1 MGGILTWVLRK
12 ECGETHVM
20 RRFTNPMP
28 GIVKTPE
35 FLRGEKHAV
44 NDAVMF
50 WLNYK
55 ADWEAHKDNGGFEY
69 ASSRALTP
77 YPAPFAPY
85 DYGLIA
91 TDFVTKTFL
100 SCQGYSRLDSM
111 LDMELSYPD
120 SHPDDLEGVRAL
132 RQAGLISHHRL
143 TAPGAGL
150 TDLALDTFA
159 DAHLDED
166 GRLIFPST
174 IAFADLKKFCHA
186 NRRTH
191 SKIGWI
197 TAEISVP
204 GLTFQSLPEMAPG
217 NEIREALSAL
227 GFSFTASDLEA
238 FAEWDRINEEAA

>member
-20 RRFTNPMP
+20 RRFTNSMP
-28 GIVKTPE
+28 SIVKTPE

-55 ADWEAHKDNGGFEY
+55 ADWETHKDGGGFEY

-85 DYGLIA
+85 DYGIIA
-91 TDFVTKTFL
+91 TDFATKTFL

-111 LDMELSYPD
+111 LAIDLGYPGTYPED
-120 SHPDDLEGVRAL
+120 VKPLDDLRA
-132 RQAGLISHHRL
+132 AGLISHYRIV
-143 TAPGAGL
+143 APGDAL
-150 TDLALDTFA
+150 ADLALDRFSE
-159 DAHLDED
+159 AHLDSD
-166 GRLIFPST
+166 GRLIFPTT
-174 IAFADLKKFCHA
+174 IAYADLKKFCHD
-186 NRRTH
+186 NRRAH

-197 TAEISVP
+197 SADLKVP
-204 GLTFQSLPEMAPG
+204 GLTIKTLPEYASG
-217 NEIREALSAL
+217 DEIRKELSVLDFTLTAADMAAFEA
-227 GFSFTASDLEA
+227 
-238 FAEWDRINEEAA
+238 WDRQLEEIE

>member
-55 ADWEAHKDNGGFEY
+55 ADWEAHQHDGAFEY
-69 ASSRALTP
+69 ASSRSLTP

-91 TDFVTKTFL
+91 TDFATKTFL
-100 SCQGYSRLDSM
+100 SCQGYSRLDSL

-120 SHPDDLEGVRAL
+120 SHPEDFESARAL
-132 RQAGLISHHRL
+132 RQAGLISHHRI
-143 TAPGAGL
+143 TAPGAAL
-150 TDLALDTFA
+150 ADLALNTFA
-159 DAHLDED
+159 QAHLDEA
-166 GRLIFPST
+166 GRLIFPRT
-174 IAFADLKKFCHA
+174 IAFADLKQFCHE
-186 NRRTH
+186 NRRAH
-191 SKIGWI
+191 GKISWI

-204 GLTFQSLPEMAPG
+204 GLTFQTLPEMAPG
-217 NEIREALSAL
+217 NEIRDALSAL
-227 GFSFTASDLEA
+227 GFTFALSDIEA
-238 FAEWDRINEEAA
+238 FAAWDRQNEEAA